1 MIRLGPLE
9 RLDAYAAATGHLE
22 AFPGFFLSSLGRRG
36 LRAFYQAVSVERS
49 TFTVGAWDGAH
60 LVGVAVGTTQPTGWY
75 TRLIRAAP
83 LAFIGAGLSLSIT
96 RPRVIAHLLPR
107 LRGGLAGD
115 DQQRGVLLASIY
127 VASAART
134 RGAGTLLL
142 TRWCD
147 TARATGADQAWLTTD
162 VADNERVVQFYERNG
177 WHRASVVRP
186 RADRSML
193 VLCRPL

>member
-1 MIRLGPLE
+1 MIQFRPLE
-9 RLDAYAAATGHLE
+9 RLDADAAATGHLE
-22 AFPGFFLSSLGRRG
+22 AFPGFFLSSLGRSG
-36 LRAFYQAVSVERS
+36 LRAFYQAVSVEGS
-49 TFTVGAWDGAH
+49 TFAVGAWEGAD

-75 TRLIRAAP
+75 GRLIRAA
-83 LAFIGAGLSLSIT
+83 LRSFVGVGLRLSVT
-96 RPRVIAHLLPR
+96 RPRVIAQLLRR

-115 DQQRGVLLASIY
+115 EQRGGMLLASIY
-127 VASAART
+127 VASRART

-142 TRWCD
+142 THWCD

-162 VADNERVVQFYERNG
+162 VDDNERVLRFYERNG
-177 WHRASVVRP
+177 WQRASVVRA